1 MSVGENILVTG
12 GERVNWI
19 VAGLITGV
27 AAYVVDFVM
36 WSKVFNKGMDQY
48 VTPPPAGQK
57 IEMGAML
64 AKAAVLA
71 LAFGLIVAGLYQHFK
86 ASLWASGV
94 LGGMEF
100 GTILWLT
107 IGLATIGTSV
117 WFDKVRTLMNAQFW
131 AWLVRAN
138 VAGIV
143 VAALIK

>member
-19 VAGLITGV
+19 AAGLITGV

-36 WSKVFNKGMDQY
+36 WSKVFTKGMDQY

>member
-1 MSVGENILVTG
+1 M
-12 GERVNWI
+12 NWI

-71 LAFGLIVAGLYQHFK
+71 LAFGLIVAGL
-86 ASLWASGV
+86 
-94 LGGMEF
+94 
-100 GTILWLT
+100 
-107 IGLATIGTSV
+107 
-117 WFDKVRTLMNAQFW
+117 LMNAQFW

-143 VAALIK
+143 VAVLIK

>member
-1 MSVGENILVTG
+1 MSVGKEHSQTG
-12 GERVNWI
+12 GARVNWI

-27 AAYVVDFVM
+27 GAYVVDFVM
-36 WSKVFNKGMDQY
+36 WSKVFRKGMDQY
-48 VTPPPAGQK
+48 VTPPPAGQN
-57 IEMGAML
+57 IEMGPML

-86 ASLWASGV
+86 TSLWASGV

-143 VAALIK
+143 AAVLVK

>member
-36 WSKVFNKGMDQY
+36 WSKVFTKGMDQY